1 MLDPRTT
8 TTATNFATPGA
19 AERTSS
25 PLRSVNAVY
34 RPPGLHWVGDGFRV
48 HGYFNTIPEA
58 ARRLSP
64 FLLLDYHPA
73 YDYEPTDSPR
83 GVGVHPHRGFET
95 VTIAFQGSVAHHDS
109 AGNGGVIGPGDVQWM
124 TAASGILHKEY
135 HEAEFA
141 RRGGTFQMAQL
152 WVNLPRAHKMDAPR
166 YQGLTSA
173 EMGEVNL
180 PDGAGQVRVVA
191 GQFQDARGPAK
202 TFSPIEL
209 YHIKL
214 KAGRSLEVPLPQSYN
229 VALLIMDGTLAFS
242 DATSAQKHDF
252 VIFKHDGD
260 ALRVTAQADAEW
272 LVMSGE
278 PIDEP
283 VVQYGPFVMNT
294 PQEIQQ
300 AFVDYNQGKFG
311 SLV

>member
-1 MLDPRTT
+1 M
-8 TTATNFATPGA
+8 ATQRRVAGVYGGA
-19 AERTSS
+19 
-25 PLRSVNAVY
+25 PF
-34 RPPGLHWVGDGFRV
+34 HMVGDGFRV
-48 HGYFNTIPEA
+48 SNYFPSGNDFGAKI
-58 ARRLSP
+58 SP
-64 FLLLDYHPA
+64 FFLFDYHAPHVYAPA
-73 YDYEPTDSPR
+73 DRAR
-83 GVGVHPHRGFET
+83 GVGSHPHRGFET

-180 PDGAGQVRVVA
+180 LDGAGQVRVVA

-229 VALLIMDGTLAFS
+229 VALLIMDGTLEFS
-242 DATSAQKHDF
+242 DETSAQKHDF

-311 SLV
+311 SL